1 MMTLAKSVGMFL
13 ARDMVSG
20 AKNQL
25 KYVILH
31 KLPNVIFGLWKTMK
45 W

>member
-13 ARDMVSG
+13 ARDMVSF

-31 KLPNVIFGLWKTMK
+31 KLPNVIFGVSKTMK